1 MSSASTARYIE
12 LALIFGSSADDHAQ
26 TPPARCDDELP
37 PEMVAATANSA
48 VSLDTTGTC
57 ACSVTVRRALVLAPA
72 RCAWAYPALDA
83 TPSLLRKPAD
93 RCIVLARGCIGW
105 YIEFGRWDGAEF
117 ARSLG
122 AGAYIALVRWDGA
135 ADAAERV
142 VDAVLSSFTAG
153 LCALLALASE

>member
-12 LALIFGSSADDHAQ
+12 LALIFGSSADDHSQ
-26 TPPARCDDELP
+26 TPPARCDEELP
-37 PEMVAATANSA
+37 PEMFAVTATSA
-48 VSLDTTGTC
+48 VSLYTTGTC

-83 TPSLLRKPAD
+83 TPTLLSKPAG
-93 RCIVLARGCIGW
+93 RCIVLVRGCIGW
-105 YIEFGRWDGAEF
+105 YIEFGRWDGAES

-122 AGAYIALVRWDGA
+122 TGAYIALVRWDV
-135 ADAAERV
+135 AAERV

-153 LCALLALASE
+153 LCALLALASA